1 MALKAKAPIDVIATK
16 PKFMISGES
25 GVGKTFFALDFPKP
39 YLIDSEGGATRQQYQ
54 EKLKKTGGA
63 YFGKEEG
70 SQDFRAVIEEVKQ
83 LTTTKHEYKTLII
96 DSFTYLYMLEAS
108 EAEAKGGSDFGRDK
122 KMANIPTRQLI
133 SVLEKCDL
141 NIILVC
147 HSKIKWERR
156 GKDIIDAGST
166 FDGYDKLEYIL
177 DLWVELNKG
186 GKSFTVKKSRVQSLV
201 QGDSYPLSY
210 DKFAELYGVDTIER
224 EAIPVELASKEDI
237 ARVLKLIEALA
248 IPSETTEKW
257 FKKCNVEAFEEMS
270 KEQITG
276 CIGFMEKKVLE
287 LNIKEKTNG

>member
-1 MALKAKAPIDVIATK
+1 MAPLKAKAPIDVIPTK

-39 YLIDSEGGATRQQYQ
+39 YLIDSEGGATRAQYQ

-147 HSKIKWERR
+147 HSKTKWERR

-177 DLWVELNKG
+177 DLWCELNKG
-186 GKSFTVKKSRVQSLV
+186 GKTFTVKKSRVASLI

-210 DKFAELYGVDTIER
+210 EKFAELYGKETVER
-224 EAIPVELASKEDI
+224 EAVPIAMASPIQVE
-237 ARVLKLIEALA
+237 RLKQLTEALKIDEA
-248 IPSETTEKW
+248 TKEKW
-257 FKKCNVEAFEEMS
+257 LTKCNADSFEEMS
-270 KEQITG
+270 ALQIAS
-276 CIGFMEKKVLE
+276 CIGFCEKKVME
-287 LNIKEKTNG
+287 LNIQPVK

>member
-1 MALKAKAPIDVIATK
+1 MALKAKQPVDVIPTK

-39 YLIDSEGGATRQQYQ
+39 YLIDSEGGATREQYQ
-54 EKLKKTGGA
+54 EKLKKSGGA

-70 SQDFRAVIEEVKQ
+70 SQDFKAVIEEVKQ

-147 HSKIKWERR
+147 HSKTKWERR

-177 DLWVELNKG
+177 DLWIEITKG
-186 GKSFTVKKSRVQSLV
+186 GKTFQVKKSRINNLV

-210 DKFAELYGVDTIER
+210 DKFAELYGKETVER
-224 EAIPVELASKEDI
+224 EAVPVKLASPEDI
-237 ARVLKLIEALA
+237 ARLQSLIEGLKVDEDT
-248 IPSETTEKW
+248 IEKW
-257 FKKCNVEAFEEMS
+257 YKKCNVESLVEMS
-270 KEQITG
+270 EEQIKSLIAH
-276 CIGFMEKKVLE
+276 CEKLIMQLSMGGK
-287 LNIKEKTNG
+287 K

>member
-1 MALKAKAPIDVIATK
+1 MALKAKAPELIIATK

-39 YLIDSEGGATRQQYQ
+39 YLIDSEGGATREQYQ
-54 EKLKKTGGA
+54 EKLKKSGGA

-70 SQDFRAVIEEVKQ
+70 SQDFKAVIEEVKQ
-83 LTTTKHEYKTLII
+83 LTTTKHEFKTLII

-141 NIILVC
+141 NIILIC
-147 HSKIKWERR
+147 HSKTKWERR

-177 DLWVELNKG
+177 DLWCEINKG
-186 GKSFTVKKSRVQSLV
+186 GKTFTVKKSRIKNLV
-201 QGDSYPLSY
+201 QGESHPLSY
-210 DKFAELYGVDTIER
+210 DKFKELYGADTIER
-224 EAIPVELASKEDI
+224 PPVPVSLATPEQLS
-237 ARVLKLIEALA
+237 RVSQLIDALKVPDAQI
-248 IPSETTEKW
+248 EKW
-257 FKKCNVEAFEEMS
+257 FKNSSVDDWAEMNE
-270 KEQITG
+270 EQIKK
-276 CIGFMEKKVLE
+276 CIILMEQRIMELSMKK
-287 LNIKEKTNG
+287 

>member
-1 MALKAKAPIDVIATK
+1 MALKAKTPVEVKPTK

-39 YLIDSEGGATRQQYQ
+39 YLIDAEGGATREQYQ
-54 EKLKKTGGA
+54 EKLKKSGGA

-70 SQDFRAVIEEVKQ
+70 SQEFKAVIEEVKQ

-177 DLWVELNKG
+177 DLWIEILKG
-186 GKSFTVKKSRVQSLV
+186 SKTFQVKKSRITNLV
-201 QGDSYPLSY
+201 QGDTYPLSF
-210 DKFAELYGVDTIER
+210 DKFKELYGAETIER
-224 EAIPVELASKEDI
+224 EVVPVQLASIEEVS
-237 ARVLKLIEALA
+237 RLLSLIEGLK
-248 IPSETTEKW
+248 IDTEQQEKW
-257 FKKCNVEAFEEMS
+257 LKKCGVDEYSEMS
-270 KEQITG
+270 SEQINSLIKHCEQLIMKLSMG
-276 CIGFMEKKVLE
+276 DKK
-287 LNIKEKTNG
+287 

>member
-1 MALKAKAPIDVIATK
+1 MALKAKAPVDVIATK

-54 EKLKKTGGA
+54 EKLKKTGGS

-70 SQDFRAVIEEVKQ
+70 SQDFKAVIEEVKQ

-108 EAEAKGGSDFGRDK
+108 EAESKGGSDFGRDK

-147 HSKIKWERR
+147 HSKTKWERR
-156 GKDIIDAGST
+156 GKEIIDAGST

-177 DLWVELNKG
+177 DLWVEINKG
-186 GKSFTVKKSRVQSLV
+186 GKTFTVKKSRVQSLI

-210 DKFAELYGVDTIER
+210 DKFAELYGKETVER
-224 EAIPVELASKEDI
+224 DAIPVKLASAEDI
-237 ARVLKLIEALA
+237 VRLNSLIEGLKVE
-248 IPSETTEKW
+248 PETQEKW
-257 FKKCNVEAFEEMS
+257 FKKCNVESLSEMS
-270 KEQITG
+270 EDQIKSLIVF
-276 CIGFMEKKVLE
+276 CEKKIME
-287 LNIKEKTNG
+287 LQMGGKK

>member
-1 MALKAKAPIDVIATK
+1 MALKAKAPESVVATK

-39 YLIDSEGGATRQQYQ
+39 YLVDSEGGATRQQYQ
-54 EKLKKTGGA
+54 DKLKKSGGA

-70 SQDFRAVIEEVKQ
+70 SQDFKAVIDEVKA

-108 EAEAKGGSDFGRDK
+108 EAESKGGSDFGRDK

-133 SVLEKCDL
+133 SVLEKCDM

-156 GKDIIDAGST
+156 GKDIIDAGTT

-177 DLWVELNKG
+177 DLWINILKG
-186 GKSFTVKKSRVQSLV
+186 GKTFEVKKSRIIGLK
-201 QGDSYPLSY
+201 QGDSYPLTY
-210 DKFAELYGVDTIER
+210 DEFAGLYGKEVVER
-224 EAIPVELASKEDI
+224 EAVPVQLATAEEVSRLM
-237 ARVLKLIEALA
+237 ALIEGLKVDQDQQD
-248 IPSETTEKW
+248 KW
-257 FKKCNVEAFEEMS
+257 LKKCGVDSYIEMS
-270 KEQITG
+270 SEQIQSLIQH
-276 CIGFMEKKVLE
+276 C
-287 LNIKEKTNG
+287 EKTILQLQIKK

>member
-1 MALKAKAPIDVIATK
+1 MALKAKQPVDVKPTK

-39 YLIDSEGGATRQQYQ
+39 YLIDSEGGATRAQYQ
-54 EKLKKTGGA
+54 EKLKKSGGS

-70 SQDFRAVIEEVKQ
+70 SQDFKAVIEEVKQ
-83 LTTTKHEYKTLII
+83 LCTTKHEYKTLII

-147 HSKIKWERR
+147 HSKTKWERR
-156 GKDIIDAGST
+156 GKDIIDTGST

-177 DLWVELNKG
+177 DLWVEIQKG
-186 GKSFTVKKSRVQSLV
+186 GKTFQVKKSRVKSLI

-210 DKFAELYGVDTIER
+210 EKFAELYGKETVER
-224 EAIPVELASKEDI
+224 ESVPVTLANS
-237 ARVLKLIEALA
+237 AQLTQLGSLIEALN
-248 IPSETTEKW
+248 IPE
-257 FKKCNVEAFEEMS
+257 
-270 KEQITG
+270 EQIEKNLKKFNAETWAELTESDIQIVIESLQKKIKSLTTG
-276 CIGFMEKKVLE
+276 EK
-287 LNIKEKTNG
+287 

>member
-1 MALKAKAPIDVIATK
+1 MALKAKQPIQVLPSK
-16 PKFMISGES
+16 PKFMISGDS
-25 GVGKTFFALDFPKP
+25 GVGKSMFSLLFPKP
-39 YLIDSEGGATRQQYQ
+39 YLIDTEGGSVREQYQ
-54 EKLKKTGGA
+54 ELLKKQGGA

-141 NIILVC
+141 NIILIC
-147 HSKIKWERR
+147 HSKTKWERR

-177 DLWVELNKG
+177 DLWCEINKG
-186 GKSFTVKKSRVQSLV
+186 GKTFTVKKSRITNLI

-210 DKFAELYGVDTIER
+210 EKFAELYGKDTVER
-224 EAIPVELASKEDI
+224 AAVPVALATPEQI
-237 ARVLKLIEALA
+237 ARINALIEGLK
-248 IPSETTEKW
+248 IEPETIEKW
-257 FKKCNVEAFEEMS
+257 FKKCNVESFLEMS
-270 KEQITG
+270 GTQIQSLIEF
-276 CIGFMEKKVLE
+276 CEKKIME
-287 LNIKEKTNG
+287 LTMKEKK

>member
-1 MALKAKAPIDVIATK
+1 MALKAKAPVDVIPTK

-70 SQDFRAVIEEVKQ
+70 SQDFKAVIEEVKQ

-133 SVLEKCDL
+133 SVLEKCDM
-141 NIILVC
+141 NIILIC

-177 DLWVELNKG
+177 DLWCEILKG
-186 GKSFTVKKSRVQSLV
+186 GKTFSVKKSRITNLV

-210 DKFAELYGVDTIER
+210 DKFAELYGKETVER
-224 EAIPVELASKEDI
+224 EATPVKLASVEDI
-237 ARVLKLIEALA
+237 VRLKNLIEGLKVDQ
-248 IPSETTEKW
+248 ETQDKW
-257 FKKCNVEAFEEMS
+257 FKKCNVESLEEMS
-270 KEQITG
+270 EEQIKSLIQY
-276 CIGFMEKKVLE
+276 CEKKVME
-287 LNIKEKTNG
+287 LSMGGNK

>member
-1 MALKAKAPIDVIATK
+1 MALKAKQPVDVTPTK

-39 YLIDSEGGATRQQYQ
+39 YLIDSEGGATREQYQ
-54 EKLKKTGGA
+54 EKLKKSGGA

-70 SQDFRAVIEEVKQ
+70 SQDFKSVIEEVKQ
-83 LTTTKHEYKTLII
+83 LTTIKHEYKTLII

-108 EAEAKGGSDFGRDK
+108 EAESKGGSDFGRDK

-141 NIILVC
+141 NIILIC

-186 GKSFTVKKSRVQSLV
+186 GKTFTVKKSRVNSLI

-210 DKFAELYGVDTIER
+210 DKFAELYGKDTVER
-224 EAIPVELASKEDI
+224 ESIPV
-237 ARVLKLIEALA
+237 VLITGEQLNNINKLIEAL
-248 IPSETTEKW
+248 
-257 FKKCNVEAFEEMS
+257 NVPLESQE
-270 KEQITG
+270 
-276 CIGFMEKKVLE
+276 KVLKAFNCDSYAE
-287 LNIKEKTNG
+287 LTSEQADKVIESLNKKIMSLHMGDKK